1 MSDSPYLWMD
11 ITMTQALAQDH
22 QWVGI
27 DVSKRTLDVY
37 VRPVEVSFQ
46 VANSESGLVELIEML
61 TAFRA
66 TTALIV
72 LEATGGYQTLAARRL
87 MSDGWPTVVVN
98 PRQVRDFARAT
109 GRLAK
114 TDKIDAEVLAHFADA
129 IRPEVRAMVSEASQT
144 LQDLVTRR
152 QQLVEMMS
160 AEKARKR
167 SASTVTS
174 DGIDQHID
182 WLKQRVQDLD
192 TQIEQLITQNDQWQR
207 TREILTSVPGIGAVT
222 TGILVSSLPELGQIS
237 AKRLAS
243 LCGLAPFNRDSGQMR
258 GKRMI
263 SGGRATVRTGLYMAA
278 LVATRHNPVIRDY
291 YQRLLERG
299 KPKKVALVAC
309 MHKLVVILNAM
320 VEHDTLW
327 QAPACSLPTAA

>member
-1 MSDSPYLWMD
+1 
-11 ITMTQALAQDH
+11 MTELLQEQ

-27 DVSKRTLDVY
+27 DVSKHTLDVY
-37 VRPVEVSFQ
+37 VRPLGLSLQ
-46 VANSESGLVELIEML
+46 VANSDSGLVELL
-61 TAFRA
+61 QTLATYRA
-66 TTALIV
+66 ETSLIV
-72 LEATGGYQTLAARRL
+72 LEATGGYQALAARTL
-87 MSDGWPTVVVN
+87 MAEGWPTVVVN

-129 IRPEVRAMVSEASQT
+129 IRPEVRAMASEASQH

-167 SASTVTS
+167 SARTVTGNS
-174 DGIDQHID
+174 IEQHID
-182 WLKQRVQDLD
+182 WLKQQVQDLD
-192 TQIEQLITQNDQWQR
+192 IQIEQLIAQSDQWQR

-222 TGILVSSLPELGQIS
+222 TGILLASLPELGQIS

-243 LCGLAPFNRDSGQMR
+243 LCGLAPFNRDSGQMK

-291 YQRLLERG
+291 YQRLLQRG
-299 KPKKVALVAC
+299 KLKKVALVAC
-309 MHKLVVILNAM
+309 MHKLVTILNAM

-327 QAPACSLPTAA
+327 EAPACSLPAAT

>member
-1 MSDSPYLWMD
+1 
-11 ITMTQALAQDH
+11 MTELSQAQ

-37 VRPVEVSFQ
+37 VRPLGLSVQ
-46 VANSESGLVELIEML
+46 VANSDSGLVELQQTL
-61 TAFRA
+61 AAYRA
-66 TTALIV
+66 ETSLIV
-72 LEATGGYQTLAARRL
+72 LEATGGYQALAARTL
-87 MSDGWPTVVVN
+87 MAEGWPTVVVN

-109 GRLAK
+109 GRMAK
-114 TDKIDAEVLAHFADA
+114 TDTIDAEVLAHFADA
-129 IRPEVRAMVSEASQT
+129 IRPEVRAMASEASQH

-160 AEKARKR
+160 AEKARQR
-167 SASTVTS
+167 SARVRAGQS
-174 DGIDQHID
+174 IEQHID
-182 WLKQRVQDLD
+182 WLKQQIQALD
-192 TQIEQLITQNDQWQR
+192 TQIEQLIAQSDQWQR

-222 TGILVSSLPELGQIS
+222 TGILLASLPELGQIS

-291 YQRLLERG
+291 YQRLMQRG
-299 KPKKVALVAC
+299 KLKKVALVAC
-309 MHKLVVILNAM
+309 MHKLVIILNAM

-327 QAPACSLPTAA
+327 QAPACSLPAAT

>member
-1 MSDSPYLWMD
+1 
-11 ITMTQALAQDH
+11 MTELSQAP

-37 VRPVEVSFQ
+37 VRPIGLSVQ
-46 VANSESGLVELIEML
+46 VANSDSGLVELL
-61 TAFRA
+61 QTLAAFRA
-66 TTALIV
+66 TTSLIV
-72 LEATGGYQTLAARRL
+72 LEATGGYQALAAHTL
-87 MSDGWPTVVVN
+87 MANGWPTVVVN

-129 IRPEVRAMVSEASQT
+129 IRPEVRAMASDASQT

-160 AEKARKR
+160 AEKARQR
-167 SASTVTS
+167 SARAPM
-174 DGIDQHID
+174 GERIEQHID
-182 WLKQRVQDLD
+182 WLKQQVQDLD
-192 TQIEQLITQNDQWQR
+192 TQIESLIAQSDPWQR
-207 TREILTSVPGIGAVT
+207 TREILTSVPGMGDVT
-222 TGILVSSLPELGQIS
+222 TGILVALLPELGQIS

-243 LCGLAPFNRDSGQMR
+243 LCGLAPFNRDSGQMK
-258 GKRMI
+258 GKRQI
-263 SGGRATVRTGLYMAA
+263 SGGRAPVRTGLYMAA

-291 YQRLLERG
+291 YQRLLQRG
-299 KPKKVALVAC
+299 KLKKVALVAC
-309 MHKLVVILNAM
+309 MHKLLTILNAM

-327 QAPACSLPTAA
+327 QAPACSLPTS

>member
-1 MSDSPYLWMD
+1 
-11 ITMTQALAQDH
+11 MTELSQAQ

-37 VRPVEVSFQ
+37 VRPLGLSVQ
-46 VANSESGLVELIEML
+46 VANSDAGLVELL
-61 TAFRA
+61 QTLAAYRA
-66 TTALIV
+66 ETSLIV
-72 LEATGGYQTLAARRL
+72 LEATGGYQALAARTL
-87 MSDGWPTVVVN
+87 MAKGWPTVVVN

-109 GRLAK
+109 GRMAK

-129 IRPEVRAMVSEASQT
+129 IRPEVRAMASEANQH

-160 AEKARKR
+160 AEKARQR
-167 SASTVTS
+167 SARVRTGES
-174 DGIDQHID
+174 IEQHID
-182 WLKQRVQDLD
+182 WLKQQIQDLD
-192 TQIEQLITQNDQWQR
+192 TEIEQLIAQSDQWQR

-222 TGILVSSLPELGQIS
+222 TGILLASLPELGQIS
-237 AKRLAS
+237 SKRLAS
-243 LCGLAPFNRDSGQMR
+243 LCGLAPFNRDSGQMK

-263 SGGRATVRTGLYMAA
+263 SGGRATVRTALYMAA

-291 YQRLLERG
+291 YQRLLQRG
-299 KPKKVALVAC
+299 KLKKVALVAC
-309 MHKLVVILNAM
+309 MHKLVIILNAM

-327 QAPACSLPTAA
+327 QAPACSLPATT

>member
-1 MSDSPYLWMD
+1 MPELS
-11 ITMTQALAQDH
+11 QAQ

-37 VRPVEVSFQ
+37 VRPLGLSVQ
-46 VANSESGLVELIEML
+46 VANSDSGLVELQQTL
-61 TAFRA
+61 AAYRA
-66 TTALIV
+66 ETSLIV
-72 LEATGGYQTLAARRL
+72 LEATGGYQALAARTL
-87 MSDGWPTVVVN
+87 MAEGWPTVVVN

-109 GRLAK
+109 GRMAK
-114 TDKIDAEVLAHFADA
+114 TDTIDAEVLAHFADA
-129 IRPEVRAMVSEASQT
+129 IRPEVRAMASEASQH

-160 AEKARKR
+160 AEKARQR
-167 SASTVTS
+167 SARVRAGQS
-174 DGIDQHID
+174 IEQHID
-182 WLKQRVQDLD
+182 WLKQQIQALD
-192 TQIEQLITQNDQWQR
+192 TQIEQLIAQSDQWQR

-222 TGILVSSLPELGQIS
+222 TGILLASLPELGQIS

-291 YQRLLERG
+291 YQRLLQRG
-299 KPKKVALVAC
+299 KLKKVALVAC
-309 MHKLVVILNAM
+309 MHKLVIILNAM

-327 QAPACSLPTAA
+327 QAPACSLPADT

>member
-1 MSDSPYLWMD
+1 
-11 ITMTQALAQDH
+11 MTELSQAQ

-37 VRPVEVSFQ
+37 VRPLGLSVQ
-46 VANSESGLVELIEML
+46 VANSDSGLVELQQTL
-61 TAFRA
+61 AAYRA
-66 TTALIV
+66 ETSLIV
-72 LEATGGYQTLAARRL
+72 LEATGGYQALAARTL
-87 MSDGWPTVVVN
+87 MAEGWPTVVVN

-109 GRLAK
+109 GRMAK
-114 TDKIDAEVLAHFADA
+114 TDTIDAEVLAHFADA
-129 IRPEVRAMVSEASQT
+129 IRPEVRAMASEASQH

-160 AEKARKR
+160 AEKARQR
-167 SASTVTS
+167 SARVRAGQS
-174 DGIDQHID
+174 IEQHID
-182 WLKQRVQDLD
+182 WLKQQIQALD
-192 TQIEQLITQNDQWQR
+192 TQIEQLIAQGDQWQR

-222 TGILVSSLPELGQIS
+222 TGILLASLPELGQIS

-291 YQRLLERG
+291 YQRLLQRG
-299 KPKKVALVAC
+299 KLKKVALVAC
-309 MHKLVVILNAM
+309 MHKLVIILNAM

-327 QAPACSLPTAA
+327 QAPACSLPAAT

>member
-1 MSDSPYLWMD
+1 
-11 ITMTQALAQDH
+11 MTELSQDD

-37 VRPVEVSFQ
+37 VRPLGMSVQ
-46 VANSESGLVELIEML
+46 VANSESGLVELL
-61 TAFRA
+61 KTLAAFRA
-66 TTALIV
+66 TTRLIV
-72 LEATGGYQTLAARRL
+72 LEATGGYQSLAARPL
-87 MSDGWPTVVVN
+87 MADDWPTVVVN

-129 IRPEVRAMVSEASQT
+129 IRPEVRAMASQASQT
-144 LQDLVTRR
+144 LHDLVTRR

-160 AEKARKR
+160 AEKARQR
-167 SASTVTS
+167 SARATLRDS
-174 DGIDQHID
+174 IEQHID
-182 WLKQRVQDLD
+182 WLKQQVQDLD
-192 TQIEQLITQNDQWQR
+192 TQIEQLIAQSDPWQR
-207 TREILTSVPGIGAVT
+207 TREILTSVPGIGDVT
-222 TGILVSSLPELGQIS
+222 TGILLASLPELGQIS

-243 LCGLAPFNRDSGQMR
+243 LCGLAPFNRDSGQMK

-263 SGGRATVRTGLYMAA
+263 SGGRAPVRTGLYMAA

-291 YQRLLERG
+291 YQRLLQRG
-299 KPKKVALVAC
+299 KLKKVALVAC
-309 MHKLVVILNAM
+309 MHKLVTMLNAM

-327 QAPACSLPTAA
+327 QAPACSLPTA

>member
-1 MSDSPYLWMD
+1 MPELS
-11 ITMTQALAQDH
+11 QAQ

-37 VRPVEVSFQ
+37 VRPLGLSVQ
-46 VANSESGLVELIEML
+46 VANSDSGLVELQQTL
-61 TAFRA
+61 AAYRA
-66 TTALIV
+66 ETSLIV
-72 LEATGGYQTLAARRL
+72 LEATGGYQALAARTL
-87 MSDGWPTVVVN
+87 MAEGWPTVVVN

-109 GRLAK
+109 GRMAK
-114 TDKIDAEVLAHFADA
+114 TDTIDAEVLAHFADA
-129 IRPEVRAMVSEASQT
+129 IRPEVRAMASEASQH

-160 AEKARKR
+160 AEKARQR
-167 SASTVTS
+167 SARVRAGQS
-174 DGIDQHID
+174 IEQPID
-182 WLKQRVQDLD
+182 WLKQQIQALD
-192 TQIEQLITQNDQWQR
+192 TQIEQLIAQSDQWQR

-222 TGILVSSLPELGQIS
+222 TGILLASLPELGQIS

-291 YQRLLERG
+291 YQRLLQRG
-299 KPKKVALVAC
+299 KLKKVALVAC
-309 MHKLVVILNAM
+309 MHKLVIILNAM

-327 QAPACSLPTAA
+327 QAPACSLPADT

>member
-1 MSDSPYLWMD
+1 
-11 ITMTQALAQDH
+11 MTELSQAQ

-37 VRPVEVSFQ
+37 VRPLGLSVQ
-46 VANSESGLVELIEML
+46 VANSDSGLVELQQTL
-61 TAFRA
+61 AAYRA
-66 TTALIV
+66 ETSLIV
-72 LEATGGYQTLAARRL
+72 LEATGGYQALAARTL
-87 MSDGWPTVVVN
+87 MAEGWPTVVVN

-109 GRLAK
+109 GRMAK
-114 TDKIDAEVLAHFADA
+114 TDTIDAEVLAHFADA
-129 IRPEVRAMVSEASQT
+129 IRPEVRAMASEASQH

-160 AEKARKR
+160 AEKARQR
-167 SASTVTS
+167 SARVRAGQS
-174 DGIDQHID
+174 IEQHID
-182 WLKQRVQDLD
+182 WLKQQIQALD
-192 TQIEQLITQNDQWQR
+192 TQIEQLIAQSDQWQR

-222 TGILVSSLPELGQIS
+222 TGILLASRPELGQIS

-291 YQRLLERG
+291 YQRLLQRG
-299 KPKKVALVAC
+299 KLKKVALVAC
-309 MHKLVVILNAM
+309 MHKLVIILNAM

-327 QAPACSLPTAA
+327 QAPACSLPAAT

>member
-1 MSDSPYLWMD
+1 
-11 ITMTQALAQDH
+11 MTELSQEP

-37 VRPVEVSFQ
+37 VRPLGLRIQ
-46 VANSESGLVELIEML
+46 VANSESGLAELIQTL
-61 TAFRA
+61 AAFRV
-66 TTALIV
+66 TTRLIV
-72 LEATGGYQTLAARRL
+72 MEATGGYQALAARTL
-87 MSDGWPTVVVN
+87 MADGWPTVVVN

-129 IRPEVRAMVSEASQT
+129 IRPEVRAMASEASQH

-160 AEKARKR
+160 AEKARQR
-167 SASTVTS
+167 SARTVTGES
-174 DGIDQHID
+174 IEQHID
-182 WLKQRVQDLD
+182 WLKQQVQDLD
-192 TQIEQLITQNDQWQR
+192 TQIEQLIAQSDQWQR

-222 TGILVSSLPELGQIS
+222 TGILLASLPELGQIS

-243 LCGLAPFNRDSGQMR
+243 LCGLAPFNRDSGQMK

-291 YQRLLERG
+291 YQRLLQRG
-299 KPKKVALVAC
+299 KLKKVALVAC
-309 MHKLVVILNAM
+309 MHKLVIILNAM

-327 QAPACSLPTAA
+327 QAPACSLPATA

>member
-1 MSDSPYLWMD
+1 
-11 ITMTQALAQDH
+11 MTELSQDQ

-37 VRPVEVSFQ
+37 VRPLGLSVQ
-46 VANSESGLVELIEML
+46 VANSESGLVELL
-61 TAFRA
+61 QTLVAYRA
-66 TTALIV
+66 TTHLIV
-72 LEATGGYQTLAARRL
+72 LEATGGYQVLAARTL
-87 MSDGWPTVVVN
+87 MADGWPTVVVN

-109 GRLAK
+109 GRMAK

-129 IRPEVRAMVSEASQT
+129 IRPEVRAMASEASQT

-160 AEKARKR
+160 AEKNRKR
-167 SASTVTS
+167 SARVTMGQS
-174 DGIDQHID
+174 IEQHID
-182 WLKQRVQDLD
+182 WLKQQVKDLD
-192 TQIEQLITQNDQWQR
+192 TQIEQLIAQSDQWQR

-222 TGILVSSLPELGQIS
+222 TGILLASLPELGQIS

-263 SGGRATVRTGLYMAA
+263 SGGRAAVRTGLYMAA

-291 YQRLLERG
+291 YQHLLQRG
-299 KPKKVALVAC
+299 KLKKVALVAS
-309 MHKLVVILNAM
+309 MHKLVTILNAM

-327 QAPACSLPTAA
+327 QAPACSLPATT

>member
-1 MSDSPYLWMD
+1 
-11 ITMTQALAQDH
+11 MTELSQAQ

-37 VRPVEVSFQ
+37 VRPLGLSVQ
-46 VANSESGLVELIEML
+46 VANSDSGLVELQQTL
-61 TAFRA
+61 AAYRA
-66 TTALIV
+66 ETSLIV
-72 LEATGGYQTLAARRL
+72 LEATGGYQALAARTL
-87 MSDGWPTVVVN
+87 MAEGWPTVVVN

-109 GRLAK
+109 GRMAK
-114 TDKIDAEVLAHFADA
+114 TDTIDAEVLAHFADA
-129 IRPEVRAMVSEASQT
+129 IRPEVRAMASEASQH

-160 AEKARKR
+160 AEKARQR
-167 SASTVTS
+167 SARVRAGQS
-174 DGIDQHID
+174 IEQHID
-182 WLKQRVQDLD
+182 WLKQQIQALD
-192 TQIEQLITQNDQWQR
+192 TQIEQLIAQSDQWQR

-222 TGILVSSLPELGQIS
+222 TGILLASLPELGQIS

-291 YQRLLERG
+291 YQRLLQRG
-299 KPKKVALVAC
+299 KLKKVALVAC
-309 MHKLVVILNAM
+309 MHKLVIILNAM

-327 QAPACSLPTAA
+327 QAPACSLPAAT

>member
-1 MSDSPYLWMD
+1 
-11 ITMTQALAQDH
+11 MTELSQAQ

-37 VRPVEVSFQ
+37 VRPLGLSVQ
-46 VANSESGLVELIEML
+46 VANSDSGLRELLQTL
-61 TAFRA
+61 TTYRA
-66 TTALIV
+66 ETSLIV
-72 LEATGGYQTLAARRL
+72 LEATGGYQALAARTL
-87 MSDGWPTVVVN
+87 MAEGWPTVVVN

-109 GRLAK
+109 GRMAK

-129 IRPEVRAMVSEASQT
+129 IRPEVRAMASEANQH

-160 AEKARKR
+160 AEKARQR
-167 SASTVTS
+167 SARVRTGES
-174 DGIDQHID
+174 IEQHID
-182 WLKQRVQDLD
+182 WLKQQIQDLD
-192 TQIEQLITQNDQWQR
+192 TEIEQLIAQSDQWQR

-222 TGILVSSLPELGQIS
+222 TGILLASLPELGQIS

-243 LCGLAPFNRDSGQMR
+243 LCGLAPFNRDSGQMK

-291 YQRLLERG
+291 YQRLLQRG
-299 KPKKVALVAC
+299 KLKKVALVAC
-309 MHKLVVILNAM
+309 MHKLVIILNAM

-327 QAPACSLPTAA
+327 QAPACSLPATT

>member
-1 MSDSPYLWMD
+1 MPELS
-11 ITMTQALAQDH
+11 QAQ

-37 VRPVEVSFQ
+37 VRPLGLSVQ
-46 VANSESGLVELIEML
+46 VANSDSGLVELQQTL
-61 TAFRA
+61 AAYRA
-66 TTALIV
+66 ETSLIV
-72 LEATGGYQTLAARRL
+72 LEATGGYQALAARTL
-87 MSDGWPTVVVN
+87 MAEGWPTVVVN

-109 GRLAK
+109 GRMAK
-114 TDKIDAEVLAHFADA
+114 TDTIDAEVLAHFADA
-129 IRPEVRAMVSEASQT
+129 IRPEVRAMASEASQH

-160 AEKARKR
+160 AEKARQR
-167 SASTVTS
+167 SARVRAGQS
-174 DGIDQHID
+174 IEQPID
-182 WLKQRVQDLD
+182 WLKQQIQALD
-192 TQIEQLITQNDQWQR
+192 TQIEQLIAQSDQWQR

-222 TGILVSSLPELGQIS
+222 TGILLASLPELGQIS

-291 YQRLLERG
+291 YQRLLQRG
-299 KPKKVALVAC
+299 KLKKVALVAC
-309 MHKLVVILNAM
+309 MHKLVIILNAM

-327 QAPACSLPTAA
+327 QAPACSLPAAT

>member
-1 MSDSPYLWMD
+1 
-11 ITMTQALAQDH
+11 MTELSQAQ

-37 VRPVEVSFQ
+37 VRPLGLSVQ
-46 VANSESGLVELIEML
+46 VANSASGLVELL
-61 TAFRA
+61 QALAAYRA
-66 TTALIV
+66 ATSLIV
-72 LEATGGYQTLAARRL
+72 LEATGGYQALAARTL
-87 MSDGWPTVVVN
+87 MAEGWPTVVVN

-109 GRLAK
+109 GRRAK

-129 IRPEVRAMVSEASQT
+129 IRPDVRAMASEASQH

-160 AEKARKR
+160 AEKARQR
-167 SASTVTS
+167 SARVSTGES
-174 DGIDQHID
+174 IEQHID
-182 WLKQRVQDLD
+182 WLKQQIQDLD
-192 TQIEQLITQNDQWQR
+192 TQIEQLIAQSDQWQR

-222 TGILVSSLPELGQIS
+222 TGILLASLPELGQIS

-291 YQRLLERG
+291 YQRLLQRG
-299 KPKKVALVAC
+299 KLKKVALVAC
-309 MHKLVVILNAM
+309 MHKLVIILNAM

-327 QAPACSLPTAA
+327 QAPACSLPAAT

>member
-1 MSDSPYLWMD
+1 M
-11 ITMTQALAQDH
+11 MTEAVSQEH

-37 VRPVEVSFQ
+37 VRPLGLSLQ
-46 VANSESGLVELIEML
+46 VANSESGLGELLQTL
-61 TAFRA
+61 TAYRA
-66 TTALIV
+66 TISLIV
-72 LEATGGYQTLAARRL
+72 LEATGGYQALAARTL
-87 MSDGWPTVVVN
+87 MADDWPTVVVN

-129 IRPEVRAMVSEASQT
+129 IRPEVRAMASEASQT
-144 LQDLVTRR
+144 LQALVTRR

-167 SASTVTS
+167 SARPVTGDS
-174 DGIDQHID
+174 IEQHID
-182 WLKQRVQDLD
+182 WLKQQVQDLD
-192 TQIEQLITQNDQWQR
+192 AQIEQLIAQSDQWQR
-207 TREILTSVPGIGAVT
+207 TREILTSVPGLGAVT
-222 TGILVSSLPELGQIS
+222 TGILLASLPELGQIS

-258 GKRMI
+258 GKRTI

-278 LVATRHNPVIRDY
+278 LVATRHNPVIREY
-291 YQRLLERG
+291 YQQLLHRG

-309 MHKLVVILNAM
+309 MHKIVTILNAM

-327 QAPACSLPTAA
+327 QAPACSLPTA

>member
-1 MSDSPYLWMD
+1 
-11 ITMTQALAQDH
+11 MTELSQAQ

-37 VRPVEVSFQ
+37 VRPLGLSVQ
-46 VANSESGLVELIEML
+46 VANSDAGLRELL
-61 TAFRA
+61 QALAAFRSE
-66 TTALIV
+66 TSLVV
-72 LEATGGYQTLAARRL
+72 LEATGGYQALAARTL
-87 MSDGWPTVVVN
+87 MAEGWPTVVVN

-109 GRLAK
+109 GRMAK

-129 IRPEVRAMVSEASQT
+129 IRPEVRAMASEANQH

-160 AEKARKR
+160 AEKARQR
-167 SASTVTS
+167 SARVRTGES
-174 DGIDQHID
+174 IEQHID
-182 WLKQRVQDLD
+182 WLKQQIQDLD
-192 TQIEQLITQNDQWQR
+192 TEIEQLIAQSDQWQR

-222 TGILVSSLPELGQIS
+222 TGILLASLPELGQIS

-243 LCGLAPFNRDSGQMR
+243 LCGLAPFNRDSGQMK

-291 YQRLLERG
+291 YQRLLQRG
-299 KPKKVALVAC
+299 KLKKVALVAC
-309 MHKLVVILNAM
+309 MHKLVIILNAM

-327 QAPACSLPTAA
+327 QAPACSLPATP